1 MPEGKSKFEY
11 KKWVDPV
18 PPSDDFPS
26 KFKFHLITNMI
37 ELYNVLSV
45 DAKAMGFD
53 TETTGLDAEQIFIVG
68 YSFCFDGINAY
79 YVPVKHAPKPILRPV
94 LDEEGHETGEFEES
108 GEYDES
114 FNLGDEALEAIFN
127 KMKETSV
134 VFMFNMRYDT
144 RVMEYHKF
152 VDLMEAIDNAN
163 YTDAQKQA
171 LKNQVLAKQF
181 IKYDMSEV
189 NVIDVQAMVFML
201 DTGWKYPALKK
212 CEEYFL
218 GWRGASFEETLG
230 GASNFYHLKP
240 EDAYFY
246 AATDALG
253 ALLLGIKLL
262 PFLKQAKQSGKLDVK
277 CLMPLTRYE
286 NELTEIDVD
295 KLKLY
300 SKDLTEQIQACQQR
314 CYEMAGEEFNLGSP
328 VDNNRVLTKLNIH
341 TGVTTSR
348 GMSTSKVAIQQCLK
362 SLSKD
367 DPARQ
372 LLKDLVDYA
381 SLSKQRSSYVDNV
394 IEMCKN
400 KNHPNRLRFM
410 YKNCEVPS
418 GRFAAGGDKK
428 NTFFST
434 LNIQNITKPH
444 VTMHYVITVEQ
455 CKAYY
460 PEVYDKII
468 ASGTREECDTE
479 DIYKEE
485 QLAELSKTVGETKA
499 QEIIDKIKDRSFK
512 RHSYKILDWV
522 FSTIPWLIPGVDEQ
536 EIEAFDQY
544 LNIRAAFLPD
554 PDHLWVSIDFNAEEL
569 RIPTLITKE
578 PVWLDAFKHN
588 KDIHKQTAIAIWG
601 EENYDKNKR
610 KIAKS
615 ANFGIL
621 YGQTGR
627 NFAERFNMTLDEG
640 NQFVEDFK
648 ASLPVLFRWV
658 NVWEKVGEKQGYVT
672 TLFGRPVR
680 VRSYFNSNEWKW
692 KSYAKRLCVN
702 GTVQGTG
709 ADIMKLV
716 LIKLFEKFYKTNRTD
731 EIRFKNMIHD
741 EINYQ
746 MRKDKIMELLPEV
759 MDIMRVQ
766 LPDWEFPMEVGLEMG
781 NRWGQSVPFNF
792 KIEKQEGATSKISN
806 ITPKSDP
813 VDKKTI
819 CSSFGVSDEDNVK
832 EIVEVEDEIVSFNW
846 EEQ

>member
-1 MPEGKSKFEY
+1 MPEGKAKFQY

-18 PPSDDFPS
+18 APSDDFPS
-26 KFKFHLITNMI
+26 KYNFHLITTMI
-37 ELYNVLSV
+37 ELYQALSV

-53 TETTGLDAEQIFIVG
+53 TETTGLDFENIFMVG
-68 YSFCFDGINAY
+68 YSFCFDGKNAY
-79 YVPVKHAPKPILRPV
+79 YVPVKHAPIPI
-94 LDEEGHETGEFEES
+94 LDEEGNETGEFDS
-108 GEYDES
+108 S
-114 FNLGDEALEAIFN
+114 FNLGDAAIEAIYK
-127 KMKETSV
+127 KMTETPI

-144 RVMEYHKF
+144 RVMEYHGF
-152 VDLMEAIDNAN
+152 YNMV
-163 YTDAQKQA
+163 QA
-171 LKNQVLAKQF
+171 LENSGKYTEEQLLELKKQLLAKQF
-181 IKYDMSEV
+181 MKYDMSKV
-189 NVIDVQAMVFML
+189 NTIDVQAMVFML

-218 GWRGASFEETLG
+218 GWRGDSFEETLG
-230 GASNFYHLKP
+230 GASNFYHLNPK
-240 EDAYFY
+240 DAYFY

-253 ALLLGIKLL
+253 TLLLGIKLM
-262 PFLKQAKQSGKLDVK
+262 PFLKNAKESGKLDVK
-277 CLMPLTRYE
+277 CLQPLTRYE
-286 NELTEIDVD
+286 NELTMIDTD
-295 KLKLY
+295 KLKAY
-300 SKDLTEQIQACQQR
+300 SKDLTEQIEACQQR
-314 CYEMAGEEFNLGSP
+314 CYEMVGEEFNLGSP

-348 GMSTSKVAIQQCLK
+348 GMSTSKVAIEQCLK

-428 NTFFST
+428 NAFFSN

-444 VTMHYVITVEQ
+444 VTMHYVITAEQ
-455 CKAYY
+455 CEKYY
-460 PEVYDKII
+460 PVVYNLIVE
-468 ASGTREECDTE
+468 SGTREECDTKTV
-479 DIYKEE
+479 YSEE
-485 QLAELSKTVGETKA
+485 QLNDLVKTVGEVKA
-499 QEIIDKIKDRSFK
+499 QEIKEKVSGKSFD

-522 FSTIPWLIPGVDEQ
+522 FSDIPWLIPGVDEY
-536 EIEAFDQY
+536 EIEAFDPY

-554 PDHLWVSIDFNAEEL
+554 DDHFWVSIDFNAEEL

-627 NFAERFNMTLDEG
+627 NFAERFDMTLEEG
-640 NQFVEDFK
+640 NAFVEQFK
-648 ASLPVLFRWV
+648 SSLPVLFRWV
-658 NVWEKVGEKQGYVT
+658 NVWEKVGQKQGYVT

-680 VRSYFNSNEWKW
+680 VRSYFESGEWKW
-692 KSYAKRLCVN
+692 VSYAKRLCVN

-709 ADIMKLV
+709 ADIMKYV
-716 LIKLFEKFYKTNRTD
+716 LIKLFNKFYKTNRTD
-731 EIRFKNMIHD
+731 DLRFKNMIHD

-746 MRKDKIMELLPEV
+746 IRKDKLFEILPEV

-766 LPDWEFPMEVGLEMG
+766 FPGWEFPMEVGLEMG

-792 KIEKQEGATSKISN
+792 KIEKIEGATGKISDV
-806 ITPKSDP
+806 IPKYDP

-819 CSSFGVSDEDNVK
+819 CSSFGVSEHDEVQNEAQEEK
-832 EIVEVEDEIVSFNW
+832 EEPVVFNW
-846 EEQ
+846 EEGKSE